1 MKFLELAKKRHSS
14 RKYTEQTIEK
24 EKLDLILEAARIAP
38 SAHNQQA
45 YKLIVVQTKD
55 GLSKIAKA
63 GNIYGAP
70 LAIIVCEDKAS
81 AWINPFNE
89 RQLVSHDAV
98 IATDH
103 MMLQATEL
111 GVQSVWVCWFD
122 PGVIKTEF
130 DLEENFEAINILVLG
145 YSNEAKSKP
154 DSLVKARKP
163 LSDLVVYK

>member
-24 EKLDLILEAARIAP
+24 EKLDIILEAARIAP

-55 GLSKIAKA
+55 GLSKIGKA

-81 AWINPFNE
+81 AWTNPFNE
-89 RQLVSHDAV
+89 RQLVSHDSV

-122 PGVIKTEF
+122 PAVIKTEF
-130 DLEENFEAINILVLG
+130 NLEENFEAINILVLG
-145 YSNEAKSKP
+145 YSNETESNPDRHAKT
-154 DSLVKARKP
+154 RKQ
-163 LSDLVVYK
+163 LSDLVIYQ

>member
-1 MKFLELAKKRHSS
+1 MKFLELAKKRYSS
-14 RKYTEQTIEK
+14 RKYTDQTVAK
-24 EKLDLILEAARIAP
+24 EKLDLILESARIAP
-38 SAHNQQA
+38 AAHNLQA

-81 AWINPFNE
+81 AWINPFNK

-111 GVQSVWVCWFD
+111 GVQSVWVCHFD
-122 PGVIKTEF
+122 PEVIKTEF
-130 DLEENFEAINILVLG
+130 NLEENFDAINILALG
-145 YSNEAKSKP
+145 YNNETPSNP
-154 DSLVKARKP
+154 DRHAKARKQ
-163 LSDLVVYK
+163 LSDLVDYK